1 MERLYAVCCG
11 IDVHKKI
18 LVACL
23 RTKQSTEIRS
33 FGASTQDLLDL
44 VDWLTANQCEA
55 VAMESTASYWKPVFN
70 ILEGYDLNPMVVN
83 AQHMNKFLGE
93 KQM

>member
-18 LVACL
+18 LADCM

-33 FGASTQDLLDL
+33 FGASTQDLL
-44 VDWLTANQCEA
+44 WIGC
-55 VAMESTASYWKPVFN
+55 F
-70 ILEGYDLNPMVVN
+70 
-83 AQHMNKFLGE
+83 
-93 KQM
+93 